1 MAPMVVAPAQGEMR
15 LGPDDLSAQLKPAGD
30 QIAADHIAVERP
42 VPHISDIAGKQRIG
56 LPPVGAVIVEHLA
69 LRELAGTD
77 PMARSPSR
85 VAHSRIP
92 VSLVRAS
99 AQHVPFA
106 DAVFDTIV
114 MTWTLCS
121 IPNPIAALAE
131 TRRVLKPG
139 GRLLFVEHGLS
150 PEIRIARWQHR
161 LTPYWKRVGGGCH
174 LDRKVDDLIRA
185 AGFQVD
191 AVETGYMKGPKSW
204 TFMFQGWA
212 TKQE

>member
-1 MAPMVVAPAQGEMR
+1 MAPQWVGLSVSTPRPNCCVWLGAGWHIRVFRCRSSGHR
-15 LGPDDLSAQLKPAGD
+15 LS
-30 QIAADHIAVERP
+30 
-42 VPHISDIAGKQRIG
+42 
-56 LPPVGAVIVEHLA
+56 
-69 LRELAGTD
+69 T
-77 PMARSPSR
+77 
-85 VAHSRIP
+85 
-92 VSLVRAS
+92 
-99 AQHVPFA
+99 FA
-106 DAVFDTIV
+106 DGAFDAVV

-121 IPNPIAALAE
+121 IPNPIAALIE
-131 TRRVLKPG
+131 MRRVLKPG

-174 LDRKVDDLIRA
+174 LDRKMDDLIRA

-191 AVETGYMKGPKSW
+191 AVETGYMKRPKPG

>member
-1 MAPMVVAPAQGEMR
+1 MRNHVLDAYRRRAIKSAHGLVLEIGVGWGLNLSLYGPAVGRVVGLDPSSELLR
-15 LGPDDLSAQLKPAGD
+15 L
-30 QIAADHIAVERP
+30 
-42 VPHISDIAGKQRIG
+42 
-56 LPPVGAVIVEHLA
+56 
-69 LRELAGTD
+69 
-77 PMARSPSR
+77 ARSR

-106 DAVFDTIV
+106 DATFDAVV

-121 IPNPIAALAE
+121 IPNPIAALIE
-131 TRRVLKPG
+131 MRRVRKPG

-191 AVETGYMKGPKSW
+191 AVETGYMKGPNPW
-204 TFMFQGWA
+204 TFMFQGSA

>member
-1 MAPMVVAPAQGEMR
+1 VMGLYENWALPRLLDLAMRNHVLDGYRRRTIESANGLVLEIGVGSGLNLSLYSPAVDRVVGLDPASELLR
-15 LGPDDLSAQLKPAGD
+15 L
-30 QIAADHIAVERP
+30 
-42 VPHISDIAGKQRIG
+42 
-56 LPPVGAVIVEHLA
+56 
-69 LRELAGTD
+69 
-77 PMARSPSR
+77 ARSR

-106 DAVFDTIV
+106 DAAFDAVV

-121 IPNPIAALAE
+121 IPEPIAALIE
-131 TRRVLKPG
+131 MRRVLKPG

-161 LTPYWKRVGGGCH
+161 LTPYWRRVGGGCH
-174 LDRKVDDLIRA
+174 LDRKMDDLIRT

-191 AVETGYMKGPKSW
+191 AVETGYVKGPKPW